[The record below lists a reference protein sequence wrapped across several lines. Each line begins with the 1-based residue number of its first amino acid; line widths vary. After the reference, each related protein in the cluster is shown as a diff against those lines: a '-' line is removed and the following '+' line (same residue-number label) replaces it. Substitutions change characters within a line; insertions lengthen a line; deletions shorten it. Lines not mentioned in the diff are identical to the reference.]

1 MVISPQ
7 FGHGNF
13 VASLRGGI
21 VLLQLVQTVKANVL
35 CVICVILHMDRDV
48 KLYLQWFL
56 IFATL
61 DD

>member
-35 CVICVILHMDRDV
+35 CVICVILHMDR
-48 KLYLQWFL
+48 
-56 IFATL
+56 T
-61 DD
+61 